1 MLRRTVAVHLAL
13 AHCVQR
19 HARVLYV
26 LVVCC
31 SKRLRSGALHR
42 VSAGGGVTVA
52 AAAAAAAA
60 GVVVGGGG
68 SLRAVRQDGG
78 SAMHWGR

>member
-19 HARVLYV
+19 HARVLYI

-31 SKRLRSGALHR
+31 GKRLRSGALHR
-42 VSAGGGVTVA
+42 VSAGGCLAV
-52 AAAAAAAA
+52 AAAAA